1 MQILAFFRVHERFHD
16 AADLQTAN
24 AGGCAGTRHPEVTRE
39 SHSTLIFPCHWC
51 AHLNE
56 VVGAMFLLFAMPT
69 SRSISTFYDARAVL
83 LSAEIQGK
91 NPIRRYIFN
100 SMFTSHRFRYF
111 VTCPTIFRVLATS
124 EMPSRILIADDSAL
138 LRSALRGLF
147 DGIGDYE
154 ILEAE
159 SGTEAVAK
167 TNECR
172 PNLIILDFAMP
183 GMDGLKVARI
193 LQNSLPEIPI
203 VMYTMHYTEQ
213 LSAAALAAG
222 AKQVI
227 SKSETGSL
235 ISKVQELLTPSEDA
249 PKPAPVPAIDSKV
262 KELAFDTPI
271 ARTGTQ
277 AN

>member
-1 MQILAFFRVHERFHD
+1 
-16 AADLQTAN
+16 
-24 AGGCAGTRHPEVTRE
+24 
-39 SHSTLIFPCHWC
+39 
-51 AHLNE
+51 
-56 VVGAMFLLFAMPT
+56 MFLLFAMPT

-167 TNECR
+167 TN
-172 PNLIILDFAMP
+172 
-183 GMDGLKVARI
+183 
-193 LQNSLPEIPI
+193 
-203 VMYTMHYTEQ
+203 
-213 LSAAALAAG
+213 
-222 AKQVI
+222 
-227 SKSETGSL
+227 
-235 ISKVQELLTPSEDA
+235 
-249 PKPAPVPAIDSKV
+249 
-262 KELAFDTPI
+262 
-271 ARTGTQ
+271 
-277 AN
+277 